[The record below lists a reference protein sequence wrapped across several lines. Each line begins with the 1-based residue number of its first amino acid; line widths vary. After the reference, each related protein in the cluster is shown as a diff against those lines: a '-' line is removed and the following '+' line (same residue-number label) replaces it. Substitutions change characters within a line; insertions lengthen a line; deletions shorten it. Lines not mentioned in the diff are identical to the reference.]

1 MYLVYSRLTIDLS
14 YFQPM
19 KRITVFLPFKGVE
32 SLIRRRNEPARSVL
46 KLKKS
51 MVLME
56 VTLKGF
62 LQDAF
67 SVRVI
72 H

>member
-1 MYLVYSRLTIDLS
+1 MYLVYSRLTFDLS

-19 KRITVFLPFKGVE
+19 KFITAFLSFKGVE
-32 SLIRRRNEPARSVL
+32 SLIRRRNELARSVL

-51 MVLME
+51 LVLME

-62 LQDAF
+62 LTDAF
-67 SVRVI
+67 SMRVI